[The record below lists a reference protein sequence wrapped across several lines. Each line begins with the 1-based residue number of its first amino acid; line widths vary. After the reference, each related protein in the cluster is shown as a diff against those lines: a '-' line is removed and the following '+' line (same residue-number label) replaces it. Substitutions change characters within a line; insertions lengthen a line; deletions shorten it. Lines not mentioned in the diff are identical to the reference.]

1 MAGNGCIQK
10 DAGPGFEN
18 QASGSFSRGRNSSS
32 FGTPGIARLHEE
44 TRDIPALKNDDTAGY
59 ISASARDILIIG
71 QKLITVTPTASVQR
85 NEGNGDSRRAFVGVE
100 HLRLACVSTSRQA
113 PANLSDLQI
122 FTVYALR
129 KIEHKSGIKLRF
141 VNDSACQIIC
151 TEMTNA
157 SKSSRKLTSIFLE
170 AR

>member
-1 MAGNGCIQK
+1 MEGNLFGSTSCCTVVRARALVDIVAKHASGFMAGNGCIQK

-100 HLRLACVSTSRQA
+100 HSRVTCVSKS
-113 PANLSDLQI
+113 PAAGKPFGSPNFHI
-122 FTVYALR
+122 FIYTLVY
-129 KIEHKSGIKLRF
+129 E
-141 VNDSACQIIC
+141 
-151 TEMTNA
+151 
-157 SKSSRKLTSIFLE
+157 KSSINR
-170 AR
+170 A

>member
-1 MAGNGCIQK
+1 MFNSTSSLLLQAQALVDIVAKHASGFMAGNGCIQK

-18 QASGSFSRGRNSSS
+18 QASGTFSRGRNSSS

-44 TRDIPALKNDDTAGY
+44 TRDIPVLKNDDTAGY

-122 FTVYALR
+122 FTVRSMENRA
-129 KIEHKSGIKLRF
+129 
-141 VNDSACQIIC
+141 
-151 TEMTNA
+151 
-157 SKSSRKLTSIFLE
+157 
-170 AR
+170 